1 MAVHH
6 AVTTDREER
15 NANLRRVDEFHPSRD
30 HDRQRQPEASSSS
43 EGQDEKLGATIKML
57 WTQGQYDLVSILEAP
72 DEATARA
79 VTLAIA
85 SQGNVRTQTLRAF
98 TLDEMTATVDKLE

>member
-1 MAVHH
+1 MLTYVVLMNFTHQGI
-6 AVTTDREER
+6 TTVKDSPKR
-15 NANLRRVDEFHPSRD
+15 A
-30 HDRQRQPEASSSS
+30 QAAKAKM
-43 EGQDEKLGATIKML
+43 EKLGVTIKML